1 MLPRR
6 KYAWAKKISL
16 DKYWPQ
22 NPLAGSDTCS
32 SLGGFR
38 AARHLCD
45 NYASSDQHSAR
56 DLGKEQRTTEQ
67 QHQDKYVEWYYVD
80 VYGSYG
86 YADAFGAHH
95 PVDHACA
102 DCENTQPGN
111 KQKVCRG

>member
-67 QHQDKYVEWYYVD
+67 QHQDKYVNGTTLMCMAATVTPMR
-80 VYGSYG
+80 S
-86 YADAFGAHH
+86 ALII
-95 PVDHACA
+95 
-102 DCENTQPGN
+102 Q
-111 KQKVCRG
+111 